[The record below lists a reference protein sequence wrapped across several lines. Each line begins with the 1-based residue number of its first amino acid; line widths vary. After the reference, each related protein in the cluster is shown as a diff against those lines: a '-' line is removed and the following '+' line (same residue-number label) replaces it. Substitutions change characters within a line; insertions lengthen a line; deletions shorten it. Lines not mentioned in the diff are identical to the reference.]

1 MLLGQAP
8 AKADG
13 VIAHHQVQVGPLRQP
28 IEQAIAH
35 GSAHQGGIGGQGRPG
50 DRPAIGLQPLP
61 EHFGGGPG
69 GQGQR
74 PSRACQGGLQR
85 TLPRCQWR
93 RHRP

>member
-35 GSAHQGGIGGQGRPG
+35 GPAHQGGIGGQGRPG
-50 DRPAIGLQPLP
+50 DRPAVVMEPLP
-61 EHFGGGPG
+61 EQLGGGLG
-69 GQGQR
+69 RQGQR
-74 PSRACQGGLQR
+74 PGRVSQGWL
-85 TLPRCQWR
+85 
-93 RHRP
+93 